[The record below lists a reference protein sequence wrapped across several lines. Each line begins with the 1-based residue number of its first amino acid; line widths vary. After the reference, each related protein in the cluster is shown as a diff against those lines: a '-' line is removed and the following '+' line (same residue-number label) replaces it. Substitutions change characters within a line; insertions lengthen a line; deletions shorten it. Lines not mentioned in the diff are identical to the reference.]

1 MRTFLIGLS
10 IVLGSAALPVWLFLM
25 YKVLAAVGASDLMW
39 FLFWLYVP
47 LSVGLHVI
55 SRMIQAGAE

>member
-25 YKVLAAVGASDLMW
+25 YKVLAAVGETVLE
-39 FLFWLYVP
+39 
-47 LSVGLHVI
+47 HV
-55 SRMIQAGAE
+55 QGNQLLPAAATKTDDAKCQ